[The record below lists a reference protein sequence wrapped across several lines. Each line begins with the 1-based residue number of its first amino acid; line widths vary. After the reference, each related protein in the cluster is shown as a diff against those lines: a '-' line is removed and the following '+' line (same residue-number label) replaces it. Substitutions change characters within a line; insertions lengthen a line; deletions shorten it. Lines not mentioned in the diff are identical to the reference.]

1 MALTKCPECKKEVS
15 TLATICP
22 HCGAPVET
30 NEVKEE
36 KTTAVEQPTTEPV
49 TEVSSTS
56 TTKSSNKGLMIIG
69 VIIIVLLAALIVM
82 KTQEIGFFSSDNTS
96 SKEEKD
102 DEDESY
108 KEKNP
113 DDLDQI
119 EVVKK
124 SIIVREEPDSESEK
138 LGKIY
143 KGDIYNIRDII
154 YIDETDEIA
163 YEIEFEDES
172 GYIVTSRDESEVE
185 ILLNDTVYDDVEEIF
200 NPELTKQEKDEL
212 IVQALLDNGFFESTE
227 TENLYILGNTTDT
240 TSTSIMTYN
249 FNDDTFNFYFQSGE
263 SYMFLSYYFLEDRV
277 EYMYMSEGNSD
288 SYMYYTYNTRTK
300 TGTCKDELNGLLCN
314 EVDLEGT
321 IDPLIE
327 QTIEML
333 ETILDSADLKIS
345 DLE

>member
-22 HCGAPVET
+22 HCGAPVE
-30 NEVKEE
+30 VKEDTKKE
-36 KTTAVEQPTTEPV
+36 EQVVVEQPATEPV
-49 TEVSSTS
+49 TEVPVAP
-56 TTKSSNKGLMIIG
+56 KEKNNKGLMIIG

-82 KTQEIGFFSSDNTS
+82 KTQEIGFFSSENTS
-96 SKEEKD
+96 SKEEK
-102 DEDESY
+102 EDEPY

-154 YIDETDEIA
+154 YIDETEEIA
-163 YEIEFEDES
+163 YEIEYEDES
-172 GYIVTSRDESEVE
+172 GYVITTRDENEVE
-185 ILLNDTVYDDVEEIF
+185 IILNDNEYEDVDEIF
-200 NPELTKQEKDEL
+200 NPELSKEEKNEL
-212 IVQALLDNGFFESTE
+212 VVEALLDNGFFESTE
-227 TENLYILGNTTDT
+227 TDNLYILGNTSDT
-240 TSTSIMTYN
+240 TSTSIITYD
-249 FNDDTFNFYFQSGE
+249 FNENTFNFYFQSGE
-263 SYMFLSYYFLEDRV
+263 SYMFIAYYFLEDKV
-277 EYMYMSEGNSD
+277 EYMYMAEGNAD
-288 SYMYYTYNTRTK
+288 SYMYYTYNTKTK
-300 TGTCKDELNGLLCN
+300 TGTCEDKLSGLLCN
-314 EVDLEGT
+314 EVDLKGT

-333 ETILDSADLKIS
+333 VTILDGVDLKIS